1 MFIVPNIS
9 ILDEFNV
16 VGPHWALMQIMNNS
30 WILMHFLTFPPWLGH
45 NLGLG
50 DPFEVILVSLES

>member
-16 VGPHWALMQIMNNS
+16 VKLHWALMQIMNNF
-30 WILMHFLTFPPWLGH
+30 WILMYFDLSS
-45 NLGLG
+45 
-50 DPFEVILVSLES
+50 LVRP

>member
-16 VGPHWALMQIMNNS
+16 VRFHWALMQISNNFR
-30 WILMHFLTFPPWLGH
+30 ILMHFDLSS
-45 NLGLG
+45 
-50 DPFEVILVSLES
+50 LVRP

>member
-16 VGPHWALMQIMNNS
+16 VGFHLALMQILNNFR
-30 WILMHFLTFPPWLGH
+30 ILMHFDLSS
-45 NLGLG
+45 
-50 DPFEVILVSLES
+50 LVRS

>member
-16 VGPHWALMQIMNNS
+16 VGLHWALMQILNNFR
-30 WILMHFLTFPPWLGH
+30 ILMHFDLSS
-45 NLGLG
+45 
-50 DPFEVILVSLES
+50 LVRP